1 MTRWQASTSSAA
13 RSAVVLAVDSI
24 WEVRGTGPGVSTCCI
39 AGPAADESD
48 MVINAEFVFA
58 LA

>member
-1 MTRWQASTSSAA
+1 MAH
-13 RSAVVLAVDSI
+13 SAVVLAVDSI
-24 WEVRGTGPGVSTCCI
+24 WEVCGTGPWVSTCCI

-48 MVINAEFVFA
+48 VVINAEFVFA